1 MLNLPSGLWELCGR
15 GEEGIKEPEDGEEPC
30 EILPVNEII
39 AGDLQLGVPFQASVP
54 LLSFQT
60 PPLRK
65 PTQSQALPGAAQD
78 LAYRAYKIR

>member
-39 AGDLQLGVPFQASVP
+39 AGDLQLGVP
-54 LLSFQT
+54 LLSF
-60 PPLRK
+60 
-65 PTQSQALPGAAQD
+65 
-78 LAYRAYKIR
+78 

>member
-1 MLNLPSGLWELCGR
+1 MLNLPSGLRELCGR

-60 PPLRK
+60 PSEKAHPKSGPPWSCSRPRL
-65 PTQSQALPGAAQD
+65 QG
-78 LAYRAYKIR
+78 I